1 MLQKSLTITYR
12 RQTWSRNGTLTPV
25 WRCES
30 RLLNGT
36 KTCKHSATLKE
47 KPLHEAIMTAVD
59 SVVENQG
66 EVVGAFRE
74 NVIRVIGS
82 YTTKNIKTA
91 FDEEIIEL
99 QKQLL
104 ILIEEN
110 AKQGAVNEDFDEQ
123 YRKIAE
129 EMKAFKIKRLRQA
142 REQKLAGEYGQRVE
156 GMDSCLN
163 KVNCRVGEFDEDLIR
178 RLILTIKVISESR
191 IEIHFKDGIVME
203 QEVASE
209 GD

>member
-1 MLQKSLTITYR
+1 MCIR
-12 RQTWSRNGTLTPV
+12 DRNYDRVCMFSGGLDSFV
-25 WRCES
+25 
-30 RLLNGT
+30 G
-36 KTCKHSATLKE
+36 
-47 KPLHEAIMTAVD
+47 AVD
-59 SVVENQG
+59 LLENSHG
-66 EVVGAFRE
+66 TV
-74 NVIRVIGS
+74 S
-82 YTTKNIKTA
+82 YTHLKTA

-129 EMKAFKIKRLRQA
+129 EMQA
-142 REQKLAGEYGQRVE
+142 LKMKKLKQVREQKLAGEYGQRME

-163 KVNCRVGEFDEDLIR
+163 KVSCRVGEFDEDLIR
-178 RLILTIKVISESR
+178 RLILRIKVISESR

-209 GD
+209 EMCIRDRHHMTIHDRKIKILGKLKKLMEK